1 MVDEGYAPPVKRNI
15 KVFGESAHGMIN
27 AEIFNMVS
35 AKFVS
40 EHDAFL
46 AKRIAY
52 VLSGGE
58 VRANSEVDEE
68 VILKLE
74 REAFIDFLRE
84 EKTIA
89 RIEHM
94 LKTGKPL
101 RN

>member
-1 MVDEGYAPPVKRNI
+1 
-15 KVFGESAHGMIN
+15 
-27 AEIFNMVS
+27 MVS

-58 VRANSEVDEE
+58 VRANSEVDED

-74 REAFIDFLRE
+74 REAFIDFVKE

-89 RIEHM
+89 RIDHI